1 MKKQRIVILAIVLV
15 AIAAI
20 ALAVNGVL
28 TRVSANLE
36 ALKDMEIAKI
46 DLNTIQDGVYSGSYS
61 AFPVSVEVNVTV
73 KAHRITSI
81 EIMRHDNG
89 QGAPAE
95 AIPGKVVEAQSL
107 QVDSVSGATYSSRV
121 ILKAIE
127 GALLSANPA

>member
-28 TRVSANLE
+28 IRVSANLE
-36 ALKDMEIAKI
+36 ALKTKI
-46 DLNTIQDGVYSGSYS
+46 DINTIQDGVYSGSYS
-61 AFPVSVEVNVTV
+61 AFPVSAEVNVTV

-81 EIMRHDNG
+81 DIIRHDNG

-127 GALLSANPA
+127 DALMGANPA

>member
-28 TRVSANLE
+28 IRVSANLE
-36 ALKDMEIAKI
+36 ALKTKI

-61 AFPVSVEVNVTV
+61 AFPVSAEVNVTV

-81 EIMRHDNG
+81 DIIRHDNG